1 MDIAARVLRIQ
12 QSVQRFAPRGKHR
25 FLITNAG
32 LLRWTQLRNAMSFG
46 EANCGARTL
55 IKHRFRHCCSD
66 VPRCGGARSLRTG
79 AACVAD
85 SKPKWKDAHDIHRAA
100 DQEAANQH
108 SCFP

>member
-66 VPRCGGARSLRTG
+66 VPRALRIPRRNGKTPTTYAVLLIRKQRISTAVSRDSSRCGIWL
-79 AACVAD
+79 
-85 SKPKWKDAHDIHRAA
+85 
-100 DQEAANQH
+100 
-108 SCFP
+108 